1 MPIVATD
8 SHTLLSPA
16 ECEWGS
22 WICVGTRIRKL
33 VFLTLRVF
41 TRSPKPAAFPRLPQ
55 MPAQPPAHPT
65 RREILKAG
73 GVGLLTFTLGGSLVK
88 LSPAQAQAAGVP
100 LAALTQEEANTLAAL
115 GERLVPGSREAG
127 VVPFVDYQL
136 AASPADCMLM
146 IQYLGVDPPFTP
158 FYREGLAALDAAAQA
173 RHKLPFAKLKD
184 APAEALIDALAE
196 GKIEGWAGPPPPFFY
211 FVVRNDACD
220 VTYGTEKGF
229 AALGVPYAAHIMPPS
244 EWGEPS

>member
-1 MPIVATD
+1 MP
-8 SHTLLSPA
+8 
-16 ECEWGS
+16 
-22 WICVGTRIRKL
+22 K
-33 VFLTLRVF
+33 
-41 TRSPKPAAFPRLPQ
+41 
-55 MPAQPPAHPT
+55 AQPPHPT
-65 RREILKAG
+65 RREVLKAG

-100 LAALTQEEANTLAAL
+100 LAALSQEEASALAAL

-127 VVPFVDYQL
+127 VVAFVDHQL

-158 FYREGLAALDAAAQA
+158 FYREGLAALDVAAQA
-173 RHKLPFAKLKD
+173 RHKLPFAKLED

-196 GKIEGWAGPPPPFFY
+196 GSVDGWTGPPPPFFY

-220 VTYGTEKGF
+220 VVYGTVKGF

>member
-1 MPIVATD
+1 MP
-8 SHTLLSPA
+8 
-16 ECEWGS
+16 
-22 WICVGTRIRKL
+22 K
-33 VFLTLRVF
+33 
-41 TRSPKPAAFPRLPQ
+41 
-55 MPAQPPAHPT
+55 AQPTHTT
-65 RREILKAG
+65 RRELLKAG

-173 RHKLPFAKLKD
+173 RHKLPFAKLED

-196 GKIEGWAGPPPPFFY
+196 GKIEGWTGPPPPFFY

>member
-1 MPIVATD
+1 MP
-8 SHTLLSPA
+8 
-16 ECEWGS
+16 
-22 WICVGTRIRKL
+22 K
-33 VFLTLRVF
+33 
-41 TRSPKPAAFPRLPQ
+41 
-55 MPAQPPAHPT
+55 AQPPHPT
-65 RREILKAG
+65 RREVLKAG

-100 LAALTQEEANTLAAL
+100 LAALSQEEASALAAL

-127 VVPFVDYQL
+127 VVAFVDHQL

-158 FYREGLAALDAAAQA
+158 FYREGLAALDVAAQA
-173 RHKLPFAKLKD
+173 RHKLPFAKLED

-196 GKIEGWAGPPPPFFY
+196 GPVDGWTGPPPPFFY

-220 VTYGTEKGF
+220 VVYGTVKGF

>member
-1 MPIVATD
+1 MPG
-8 SHTLLSPA
+8 HSPA
-16 ECEWGS
+16 PP
-22 WICVGTRIRKL
+22 L
-33 VFLTLRVF
+33 A
-41 TRSPKPAAFPRLPQ
+41 PPPAHS
-55 MPAQPPAHPT
+55 PAHPT
-65 RREILKAG
+65 RRELLKAG

-173 RHKLPFAKLKD
+173 RHKLPFAKLED

-196 GKIEGWAGPPPPFFY
+196 GKIEGWTGPPPPFFY

-244 EWGEPS
+244 EWGDPS